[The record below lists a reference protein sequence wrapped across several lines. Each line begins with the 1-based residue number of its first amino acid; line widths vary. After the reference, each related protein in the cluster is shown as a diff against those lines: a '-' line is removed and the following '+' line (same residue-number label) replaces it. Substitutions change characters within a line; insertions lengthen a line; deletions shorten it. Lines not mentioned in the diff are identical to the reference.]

1 MLNFY
6 LFLSFTA
13 GVFIGYYLSS
23 LSLKLFFFI
32 LSFFFLYLFYKKSKD
47 LPFEISLISCF
58 LFLGSLW
65 IQPQKEIYEFLGKKQ
80 NFFIKVISIPQKK
93 NLYQKYLSFIEDED
107 KRIKLKAY
115 TLDYSSEKKYLASY
129 WVEARLILKKRY
141 KKIYLIIKKD
151 GTKKEID
158 SFFSKF
164 FRQLTLRILK
174 TYQKYLSFSTYQFL
188 AGVFLGRK
196 EIMPFYIKKIFRES
210 GLSHLLAISGLHIAI
225 LGGFLVYLLRFF
237 YIKFR
242 ARIIIS
248 NILLYF
254 YNFLVGFNPATLRA
268 TVMYT
273 VFSLGFLLKKRVHP
287 LNSLGIAGLFLE
299 FLNPYLVFDIG
310 FQLSFISVFAIIF
323 GYQFFGIK
331 LRAKNYILL
340 YLKNIFFSSLFVN
353 IFILP
358 LLLYYFVQIN
368 LLNLLENFLV
378 IGYFSLIIFIN
389 FIFLLLSIHPFF
401 LSSLGVILSLLTDG
415 FLKIIKFFSSI
426 KILKLNLSFSL
437 TEVFIYY
444 IVLILVLI
452 FIRNISQNKLHVRF
466 EWLKF

>member
-6 LFLSFTA
+6 LFLSFTV
-13 GVFIGYYLSS
+13 GIFIGYYLPT
-23 LSLKLFFFI
+23 LFFFI
-32 LSFFFLYLFYKKSKD
+32 LSFFLLYFFYKKGKD
-47 LPFEISLISCF
+47 FPFEISLISCF

-129 WVEARLILKKRY
+129 WVEGKLILRKRY
-141 KKIYLIIKKD
+141 KKSFYLIIKKD

-164 FRQLTLRILK
+164 IRQFTLRILK
-174 TYQKYLSFSTYQFL
+174 TYQKYLSFSSYQFL

>member
-6 LFLSFTA
+6 LFLSFTT

-47 LPFEISLISCF
+47 FPFEISLISCF

-65 IQPQKEIYEFLGKKQ
+65 IQPQEEIYKFLGKKQ

-93 NLYQKYLSFIEDED
+93 NLYQKYLSFIEDEN

-115 TLDYSSEKKYLASY
+115 TLDYSSEKKYLAFY
-129 WVEARLILKKRY
+129 WVEGKLILKKRY
-141 KKIYLIIKKD
+141 KKSFYLIIKKD

-164 FRQLTLRILK
+164 FRQLTLRVLK
-174 TYQKYLSFSTYQFL
+174 IYQKYLSFSTYQFL

-273 VFSLGFLLKKRVHP
+273 VFSLGFLLKRRAHP

-323 GYQFFGIK
+323 GYQFFRIK
-331 LRAKNYILL
+331 LKAKNYILL

-353 IFILP
+353 IFLLP
-358 LLLYYFVQIN
+358 LLLYYFTQIN
-368 LLNLLENFLV
+368 LLNILENFLV

-389 FIFLLLSIHPFF
+389 FIFLLLSIHSFF
-401 LSSLGVILSLLTDG
+401 LSSLGMILSLLTDS
-415 FLKIIKFFSSI
+415 FLKIIKLFSSI
-426 KILKLNLSFSL
+426 KILKLNLYFSL
-437 TEVFIYY
+437 REVFIYY
-444 IVLILVLI
+444 VILILLMI
-452 FIRNISQNKLHVRF
+452 FIKIFCQKRMRIDFK
-466 EWLKF
+466 E